1 MSWPSPAPRPRTGP
15 ARSRRR
21 PRRARRVPRHILG
34 GLCGL
39 DALQIREDALHV
51 RACRKPNSVRII
63 RDFCFSVASVAV
75 HVVRIS
81 RRDDLR
87 RGGAFYSQ
95 WQVLLCARAPD
106 VYHAVGDLPA
116 SLGAR
121 RQGRQTQG
129 QISQGECSLHTNY
142 RRPYASGFGHS
153 VIRHASTRRSL
164 LVGAGH
170 TRKAL

>member
-1 MSWPSPAPRPRTGP
+1 M
-15 ARSRRR
+15 RS
-21 PRRARRVPRHILG
+21 
-34 GLCGL
+34 
-39 DALQIREDALHV
+39 
-51 RACRKPNSVRII
+51 CRKPNSVRII

-75 HVVRIS
+75 HVVHIS

-95 WQVLLCARAPD
+95 WQVLLRARAPD

-129 QISQGECSLHTNY
+129 QISQGECSLHTIIDSRTRVVLGTVQSNT
-142 RRPYASGFGHS
+142 RARGEACLSGKTHSKTLASGCKTL
-153 VIRHASTRRSL
+153 ANQPESTTSERPD
-164 LVGAGH
+164 
-170 TRKAL
+170 